1 MKTRVHGRPET
12 MPLFSAG
19 FTLLEILV
27 ATAILG
33 AAVAGLFGLL
43 TGSLGNMRRLRGP
56 SQALLIGET
65 RMNELLAAGI
75 ATGKDMPG
83 TIPLDQK
90 IEGQWNDQYRWE
102 ALATRFHPPE
112 HLSPGQRI
120 MVRFV
125 VDVFWKPNADSA
137 EKKLSLESY
146 EFQIEPQP
154 PAQ

>member
-1 MKTRVHGRPET
+1 MTAMTGRKNSSTP
-12 MPLFSAG
+12 G

-33 AAVAGLFGLL
+33 AAVAALFGLL

-56 SQALLIGET
+56 SQALLVAQT

-75 ATGKDMPG
+75 NPGKDMPG

-90 IEGQWNDQYRWE
+90 VEGQWDDHYRWE
-102 ALATRFHPPE
+102 ARATHFHPPE
-112 HLSPGQRI
+112 HLVPGQKI

-125 VDVFWKPNADSA
+125 VDVFWKPDPEKP

-146 EFQIEPQP
+146 ALQLEPQP
-154 PAQ
+154 PVQ